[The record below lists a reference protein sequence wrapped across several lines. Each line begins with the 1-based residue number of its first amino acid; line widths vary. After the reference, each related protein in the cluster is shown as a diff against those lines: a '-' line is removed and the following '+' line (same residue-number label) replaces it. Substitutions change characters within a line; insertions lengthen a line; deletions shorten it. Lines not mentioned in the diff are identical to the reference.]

1 MESKMNIPK
10 TLRVGYQKREDTYT
24 KKLAY
29 VIYIDEKGVVR
40 KENSWNSWRDH
51 KMAPEDFDNVPTS
64 GFVMNKKV
72 GDYKSDWNHR
82 MAHIRMYD
90 PRGFEFEIGVENLLY
105 ILEECS
111 SIKGKGLEG
120 EFVYAWDKTDLVL
133 LPITAQEYVFS
144 SKFTDMKSMKVGKA
158 DMKAGCVYTTKD
170 MRSVLY
176 LGHEEV
182 FELDRNHKDD
192 YYSVTYNHKN
202 LGKKHVFVNLEEKK
216 KNSWSEAEKYWYQ
229 DGFTK
234 LASKV
239 SDVISTDFANE
250 YDTWKK
256 TTEGNQCKEV
266 KITPTT
272 ITEATLSAKNFYQLN
287 VVQKTGENKYIQ
299 FAIMRDYS
307 DHTQFTIEQ
316 QHVYTIDGLTVFQN
330 RPVAP
335 LGTYHWNGPPRT
347 RTKISMSQVLGQTY
361 YKIFLVN
368 DHNKKIEITY

>member
-29 VIYIDEKGVVR
+29 VIYIDEKGKVR
-40 KENSWNSWRDH
+40 KEASWESWRDK
-51 KMAPEDFDNVPTS
+51 KMGSDDIENVPTS

-82 MAHIRMYD
+82 MAHIRIYD

-120 EFVYAWDKTDLVL
+120 EFVYAWSGTDLVL
-133 LPITAQEYVFS
+133 LPTTAQEYVTS
-144 SKFTDMKSMKVGKA
+144 RKFTDMKSMKVGKA
-158 DMKAGCVYTTKD
+158 DMKAGCVYITKD
-170 MRSVLY
+170 MRNVLY

-182 FELDRNHKDD
+182 FELDTNYGDGGSYTRA
-192 YYSVTYNHKN
+192 YNHKSI
-202 LGKKHVFVNLEEKK
+202 GKKHVFVNIDAKK
-216 KNSWSEAEKYWYQ
+216 KNEWSEPEKYWYQ

-239 SDVISTDFANE
+239 SDVISTDFADE

-256 TTEGNQCKEV
+256 SLDGNQCKEV
-266 KITPTT
+266 KVVPTVITKEMLTK
-272 ITEATLSAKNFYQLN
+272 KNFYSLS
-287 VVQKTGENKYIQ
+287 VVQKTPELDNKYNHFCINQ
-299 FAIMRDYS
+299 DYS
-307 DHTQFTIEQ
+307 DKEKFTIEKQ
-316 QHVYTIDGLTVFQN
+316 SIFTINGLTVSTTSVD
-330 RPVAP
+330 RSYGWSRTS
-335 LGTYHWNGPPRT
+335 GTKVT
-347 RTKISMSQVLGQTY
+347 MDQLIGQTY
-361 YKIFLVN
+361 HKIFLVN

>member
-40 KENSWNSWRDH
+40 KENSWNSWRDK
-51 KMAPEDFDNVPTS
+51 KMGSDDFENVPTS

-82 MAHIRMYD
+82 MAHIRIYD

-120 EFVYAWDKTDLVL
+120 EFVYAWDRTDLVL
-133 LPITAQEYVFS
+133 LPTTAQEYVTS
-144 SKFTDMKSMKVGKA
+144 RKFTDMKSMNVGKA

-182 FELDRNHKDD
+182 FELDYGRSDD
-192 YYSVTYNHKN
+192 YHSKVYNHKSV
-202 LGKKHVFVNLEEKK
+202 GKKHVFVNIDEKK
-216 KNSWSEAEKYWYQ
+216 KYDWSEPEKYWYQ
-229 DGFTK
+229 TGFTK

-239 SDVISTDFANE
+239 SDVISTDFADE

-256 TTEGNQCKEV
+256 TLDGNQCKEV
-266 KITPTT
+266 KVVPT
-272 ITEATLSAKNFYQLN
+272 ILKEDTLTSKNFYQLN
-287 VVQKTGENKYIQ
+287 VVQKLPTVENKFKQ
-299 FAIMRDYS
+299 FVIMRDYN
-307 DHTQFTIEQ
+307 DHTKFTIEEQ
-316 QHVYTIDGLTVFQN
+316 NVLTINGLSVGQN
-330 RPVAP
+330 RSYGNNRDAYSWNRSP
-335 LGTYHWNGPPRT
+335 GTKVT
-347 RTKISMSQVLGQTY
+347 LEQLIGQTY

-368 DHNKKIEITY
+368 DSNKKIEIT